1 MLTWLL
7 ALPFGDVY
15 APQLGT
21 ALEDLSTD
29 YEDFATSIE
38 GLGYLESG
46 ITEPLNKFAS
56 AMLEFAR
63 LERAT
68 VSFRAPHARLD
79 VHSVSIAEW
88 DLLTDAICLVHS
100 LPRVRMR
107 CCRRCKRCSR
117 THARTSRC

>member
-1 MLTWLL
+1 MLL

-21 ALEDLSTD
+21 GLEDLSTD

-63 LERAT
+63 LERVT
-68 VSFRAPHARLD
+68 VSPAHPP
-79 VHSVSIAEW
+79 SS
-88 DLLTDAICLVHS
+88 S
-100 LPRVRMR
+100 LHLG
-107 CCRRCKRCSR
+107 CFDSC
-117 THARTSRC
+117 